1 MHKYIWLDA
10 EFKRSKHMNMSTI
23 LEWSADVTSSL
34 LELMKNARKMAYIF
48 DVVMCWLSEY
58 NIRVYLTV
66 NQFKRLYEYIT
77 IVFTERR
84 GRVARPV

>member
-48 DVVMCWLSEY
+48 DVVMCWLSE
-58 NIRVYLTV
+58 
-66 NQFKRLYEYIT
+66 
-77 IVFTERR
+77 
-84 GRVARPV
+84 